1 MIYLAIIDFAFLL
14 YLLGEEG
21 SDLSDRVIFYL
32 LYQLLEFLPI
42 SITQLSLVSAD
53 LSTELC

>member
-1 MIYLAIIDFAFLL
+1 MIYLTIIDLAFLL

-21 SDLSDRVIFYL
+21 SDLSDGVIFYL

-42 SITQLSLVSAD
+42 LIAQLSLVSVD

>member
-1 MIYLAIIDFAFLL
+1 MIYLTIIDLAFLL

-21 SDLSDRVIFYL
+21 SDLSDGVIFYL

-42 SITQLSLVSAD
+42 PIAQLSLVSVD